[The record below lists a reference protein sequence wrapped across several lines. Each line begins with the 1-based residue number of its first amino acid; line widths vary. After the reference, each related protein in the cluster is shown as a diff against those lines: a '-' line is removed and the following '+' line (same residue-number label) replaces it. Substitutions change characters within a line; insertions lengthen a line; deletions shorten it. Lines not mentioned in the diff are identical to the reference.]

1 MTNFYMKK
9 KLVESLEKRFPISD
23 INSITIALDPYV
35 YHSNITDDDENEE
48 QIEWNKIKEESLIA
62 LNEKILKRTTKK
74 K

>member
-1 MTNFYMKK
+1 
-9 KLVESLEKRFPISD
+9 
-23 INSITIALDPYV
+23 LDPYV

-62 LNEKILKRTTKK
+62 LNEEILKRTPKK